1 MISLPYAELHA
12 FPDGDAPH
20 TGNPAGVMVLTA
32 PMSDTD
38 RLGIARSNNL
48 SETAFLEASGQ
59 ADLWHLRWFTPG
71 VEVDLCGHATLASA
85 VWLFE
90 EGHVVGGTARFDTRS
105 GILSVTRAGPG
116 RYAMDLPVIGFK
128 PADPAPEA
136 VAALGAGAPDAAF
149 DIERVHGARYQ
160 MLVFSD
166 EATVAGLRPDISALK
181 TAGIN
186 VIATAPGAR
195 ADVVSRF
202 FAPASGVDEDP
213 VTGSAHATLAPYWA
227 RRLGRLHLTAR
238 QIGPRP
244 GALEMTVRDNGR
256 VTLTG
261 TARRYLDGVVRV

>member
-32 PMSDTD
+32 PMSDAD
-38 RLGIARSNNL
+38 RLGIASSNNL
-48 SETAFLEASGQ
+48 SETAFLEASGE
-59 ADLWHLRWFTPG
+59 ADSWRLRWFTPG
-71 VEVDLCGHATLASA
+71 VEVDLCGHATMASA

-90 EGHVVGGTARFDTRS
+90 EGHVAVDTARFETRS
-105 GILSVTRAGPG
+105 GILSVTRAGPD
-116 RYAMDLPVIGFK
+116 RYAMDLPVIGYK
-128 PADPAPEA
+128 PADASTEA
-136 VAALGAGAPDAAF
+136 VAALGAGAPAAAF
-149 DIERVHGARYQ
+149 DIDRVHGARYQ
-160 MLVFSD
+160 MLVYSD
-166 EATVAGLRPDISALK
+166 EKTVAGLRPDISALK

-186 VIATAPGAR
+186 VIAAAPGQS

-227 RRLGRLHLTAR
+227 QRLGRHTLTAR

-244 GALEMTVRDNGR
+244 GALGMTVGGNGR
-256 VTLTG
+256 VTLVG

>member
-1 MISLPYAELHA
+1 MITLPYAELHA

-20 TGNPAGVMVLTA
+20 TGNPAGVIALSA
-32 PMSDTD
+32 PMGDAD
-38 RLGIARSNNL
+38 RLGIASSNSL
-48 SETAFLEASGQ
+48 SETAFLEASGE
-59 ADLWHLRWFTPG
+59 ADLWRLRWFTPG

-90 EGHVVGGTARFDTRS
+90 EGHVAGETARFETRS

-116 RYAMDLPVIGFK
+116 RYAMDLPVIGYT
-128 PADPAPEA
+128 PEDAAPEA
-136 VAALGAGAPDAAF
+136 VAALGAGAPEAAF
-149 DIERVHGARYQ
+149 DIDRVHGARYQ

-166 EATVAGLRPDISALK
+166 EATVAGLRPDIGALK

-186 VIATAPGAR
+186 VVATAPGDS

-227 RRLGRLHLTAR
+227 QRLGRNTLTAR

-244 GALEMTVRDNGR
+244 GALEMTLGGSAR